1 MKTLRLALW
10 IARKDL
16 RLELRS
22 RQNFL
27 TVLFFAFIVIIVF
40 NFAFDPGSPAIAEV
54 SPAILW
60 VAFLFAGM
68 LSLGNA
74 FAMERE
80 DACMLG
86 LLLAPVERGVIFLGK
101 LLANLLFLLAM
112 EVVIFPIFVIFFNV
126 NLRGGF
132 FWFLLIVLLVDL
144 GFVAVGTLFSAMTM
158 SLKTREVLLPILLF
172 PVVVPVVIA
181 GVKATAGVFGGGGL
195 PAIAGWLKVLVGFD
209 LIFVLLCYSVF
220 QYVVEESN

>member
-1 MKTLRLALW
+1 VRALRLALW

-27 TVLFFAFIVIIVF
+27 TVLFFAFIVIVIF
-40 NFAFDPGSPAIAEV
+40 NFAFDPGSTAVAEV

-74 FAMERE
+74 FALERE
-80 DACMLG
+80 EACMLG
-86 LLLAPVERGVIFLGK
+86 LLLAPVPRGVIFLGK
-101 LLANLLFLLAM
+101 FLANLLFLLAM
-112 EVVIFPIFVIFFNV
+112 EAIIFPIFVVFFNIR
-126 NLRGGF
+126 LTGD
-132 FWFLLIVLLVDL
+132 FLWLLLVVMLVDT

-181 GVKATAGVFGGGGL
+181 GVRATAAVFQGQG
-195 PAIAGWLKVLVGFD
+195 PAAMASWLKLLVGFD
-209 LIFVLLCYSVF
+209 LVFMLVCYSVF
-220 QYVVEESN
+220 QYVVEESS

>member
-1 MKTLRLALW
+1 MNTLRLALW

-27 TVLFFAFIVIIVF
+27 TVLFFAFIVIVIF
-40 NFAFDPGSPAIAEV
+40 NFAFDTGSRAIVEV

-80 DACMLG
+80 EACMLG
-86 LLLAPVERGVIFLGK
+86 LLLAPIPRGVVYLGK
-101 LLANLLFLLAM
+101 FLANLIFLVAM
-112 EVVIFPIFVIFFNV
+112 ETLIFPIFVIFFNIGIK
-126 NLRGGF
+126 GGF
-132 FWFLLIVLLVDL
+132 LWFLLVVLLVDV

-158 SLKTREVLLPILLF
+158 SLRTREVLLPILLF

-181 GVKATAGVFGGGGL
+181 GVKATAGVFQGTGL
-195 PAIAGWLKVLVGFD
+195 AAIAGWLKLLAGFD

-220 QYVVEESN
+220 QYVVEESS